1 MALFQHQKISM
12 HRLDRDTRLEPIEKN
27 RFRGRVDKGWWIVK
41 GPNGG
46 YLAAILLRAMQMT
59 TNRTERAP
67 RSMSVYYL
75 SIAET
80 GPIEVVTAVE
90 KRGRS
95 ITTVTARML
104 QRRKPIAFAVGAL
117 GKPFSNFEYQDIAMP
132 DVDPPEAYAQLAYQS
147 MVPNAERYQMF
158 PVIGGAPW
166 SGSERAQTGGWI
178 RLVGERHPDAILMA
192 AMADAWYPSIFTK
205 VKDGQFAGAVPTVD
219 LTIHFRAAFPLP
231 DSKTDDFYFVR
242 FESTTSR
249 QGYVEESGEIWSRS
263 GVLLAQ
269 SRQLAL
275 LF

>member
-1 MALFQHQKISM
+1 M
-12 HRLDRDTRLEPIEKN
+12 HRLDRDTQLEPIEEN

-59 TNRTERAP
+59 ANEPERTP

-75 SIAET
+75 SMAEA

-95 ITTVTARML
+95 ITIITARML
-104 QRRKPIAFAVGAL
+104 QQNRQVAFAVGAL
-117 GKPFSNFEYQDIAMP
+117 GTAFSNFEFQDIVMP
-132 DVDPPEAYAQLAYQS
+132 EVDSPESYAGLPFRGV
-147 MVPNAERYQMF
+147 VPNIERYEMF
-158 PVIGGAPW
+158 PVIGGSPW
-166 SGSERAQTGGWI
+166 SGSERAETGGWI
-178 RLVGERHPDAILMA
+178 RPVGDRPLDAILLA

-219 LTIHFRAAFPLP
+219 LTIHFRAAYPLL
-231 DSKTDDFYFVR
+231 DSKTDDFYLVR

-249 QGYVEESGEIWSRS
+249 QGYMEESGEIWSRT

-269 SRQLAL
+269 TRQLAL